1 MAKQSKINRNQYR
14 KELAEKFAEKRG
26 KVLAIMR
33 DQNASDEDR
42 DAAAL
47 RLRKMPRDA
56 SPVRYRLRCSLTGRS
71 RGNYQKFGIC
81 RNAFRQLALLGQIP
95 GVRKA
100 SW

>member
-1 MAKQSKINRNQYR
+1 MAKQSKINRNQFR
-14 KELAEKFAEKRG
+14 KACIEKHAVRRGEILA
-26 KVLAIMR
+26 VLRNPTSSEEERQQAY
-33 DQNASDEDR
+33 
-42 DAAAL
+42 L

-81 RNAFRQLALLGQIP
+81 RNAFRQLALLGQVP